1 MRCCVFIFRDFQR
14 ENFRK
19 LHPFIILAMAA
30 ILPPI
35 IASAESDNDL
45 FMACMVGDEEGVVSA
60 LASGANPNYLNP
72 HGITPVHV
80 ICGGVGPAAS
90 LQHLLD
96 AGADVDCMDSNLWT
110 PLIYVASSGQLPLFN
125 ILVAGGG
132 KLSHESKDGWSPL
145 SRAAYR
151 GHAHIVERL
160 LQLGVTVSPRAIE
173 LATQEGH
180 THVLA
185 LLLTQAGG
193 VVPTMSPPLV
203 TATIEPAL

>member
-1 MRCCVFIFRDFQR
+1 MM
-14 ENFRK
+14 
-19 LHPFIILAMAA
+19 PPSTAA
-30 ILPPI
+30 AL
-35 IASAESDNDL
+35 ESDNDL
-45 FMACMVGDEEGVVSA
+45 FMACMVGDEEGVVGA
-60 LASGANPNYLNP
+60 LASGANPNFYNP

-96 AGADVDCMDSNLWT
+96 AGADVDCMDPNLWT

-132 KLSHESKDGWSPL
+132 KISHESKDGWSPL

-160 LQLGVTVSPRAIE
+160 LQLGAPVSPRAIE

-185 LLLTQAGG
+185 LLTQAEGG
-193 VVPTMSPPLV
+193 QSPPLV
-203 TATIEPAL
+203 AATIEPAL